1 MSKYRVIDWEHNEKL
16 SSLRLL
22 IHYTKIS
29 SGFVNNRNEK
39 SLIFLDVRSILR
51 FAFLVVYQ
59 ISWFFIHSPSSFA
72 FLCINLSHQEQRMS
86 IIIITTLTF
95 KKKQIFVHFSMK
107 ITFKNDVA
115 RLQPSNYLNMN
126 ETRVQKDSS
135 RTMEPIY
142 DFQMLN
148 LVSSLMTV
156 FMQLFSY
163 LHAWV
168 NFS

>member
-1 MSKYRVIDWEHNEKL
+1 MAYVAMSKYKVIDCEHNEKL

-51 FAFLVVYQ
+51 FDFFVVYQ
-59 ISWFFIHSPSSFA
+59 ISWFFIHSPSNSA

-95 KKKQIFVHFSMK
+95 KKTDFHALFNENHF
-107 ITFKNDVA
+107 
-115 RLQPSNYLNMN
+115 
-126 ETRVQKDSS
+126 
-135 RTMEPIY
+135 
-142 DFQMLN
+142 
-148 LVSSLMTV
+148 
-156 FMQLFSY
+156 
-163 LHAWV
+163 
-168 NFS
+168 

>member
-1 MSKYRVIDWEHNEKL
+1 M
-16 SSLRLL
+16 
-22 IHYTKIS
+22 
-29 SGFVNNRNEK
+29 
-39 SLIFLDVRSILR
+39 
-51 FAFLVVYQ
+51 
-59 ISWFFIHSPSSFA
+59 
-72 FLCINLSHQEQRMS
+72 
-86 IIIITTLTF
+86 
-95 KKKQIFVHFSMK
+95 HFSMK

-156 FMQLFSY
+156 
-163 LHAWV
+163 
-168 NFS
+168 